1 MLTFLRLYV
10 VGCLLIF
17 FISCQSKVLPLST
30 KAKPAL
36 NSISSLLSRLEA
48 RNLAIRDV
56 KAFIRT
62 RVSGENFNQSFR
74 QTFLVKG
81 EEAMRVDT
89 YNFFRQVL
97 GVLIY
102 KGKKTLMYDAQKNQ
116 IITGEE
122 VRENMRRIL
131 GTYIDFGSYISL
143 FSGGI
148 PHLSYLRTKVSKWNS
163 DQTVLQIEMFN
174 QKTGERVDLGLDAHT
189 SLPKSFILTQGT
201 REVYRVYWDDYKKI
215 DELNFAHKVIIE
227 VKSKKQSIVVRYSE
241 VVVNQGIPL
250 EAFELASGLMN

>member
-10 VGCLLIF
+10 TGCLLIF
-17 FISCQSKVLPLST
+17 FISCQSKVLPLPT
-30 KAKPAL
+30 KAKPTL
-36 NSISSLLSRLEA
+36 NSISSLFSKLEA

-56 KAFIRT
+56 KAFLRT
-62 RVSGENFNQSFR
+62 RISGENFNQSFR

-81 EEAMRVDT
+81 KEAMRVDT

-102 KGKKTLMYDAQKNQ
+102 KGKKTLMYDARKNQ
-116 IITGEE
+116 IVTGEE

-131 GTYIDFGSYISL
+131 GTYIDFGGYISL
-143 FSGGI
+143 FSGEI
-148 PHLSYLRTKVSKWNS
+148 PHLSYLQTKASNWNS
-163 DQTVLQIEMFN
+163 DQTVLHIEMFN
-174 QKTGERVDLGLDAHT
+174 QKTGEQVDLGVDAHT
-189 SLPKSFILTQGT
+189 LLPKSLILAQGT
-201 REVYRVYWDDYKKI
+201 HEVYRVYWDDYKKI
-215 DELNFAHKVIIE
+215 DELDFAHKVTIE
-227 VKSKKQSIVVRYSE
+227 IKSKKQLIVVTYSE